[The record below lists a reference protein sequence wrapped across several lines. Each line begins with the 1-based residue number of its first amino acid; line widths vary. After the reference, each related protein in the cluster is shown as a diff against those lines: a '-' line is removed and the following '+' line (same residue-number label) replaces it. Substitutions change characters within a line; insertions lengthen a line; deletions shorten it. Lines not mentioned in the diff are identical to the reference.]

1 MTANNF
7 RIESYISPETYAK
20 LRQFME
26 QNALTESKAIDV
38 ILTDYL
44 GTYRTGSFNT
54 ESISNLQVKSSPSV
68 TSPNEGMTLVQ
79 LAQRLNCDDIG
90 QLERIR
96 DYPVVFADYT
106 RDRDPEG
113 QAWEYDSNSQLY
125 FPLQP

>member
-7 RIESYISPETYAK
+7 RIESYINPETYAK
-20 LRQFME
+20 LTQFME

-44 GTYRTGSFNT
+44 GTYRTGSFNL
-54 ESISNLQVKSSPSV
+54 ESVSNLQVKSPPPVVSPD
-68 TSPNEGMTLVQ
+68 EGMTLVQ
-79 LAQRLNCDDIG
+79 LAQRLNCDIG

-96 DYPVVFADYT
+96 DYPVVFAEYT
-106 RDRDPEG
+106 KDRDPEG

-125 FPLQP
+125 FPLRQ

>member
-7 RIESYISPETYAK
+7 RIESYISPENYAK

-44 GTYRTGSFNT
+44 GPYPTSSFNM
-54 ESISNLQVKSSPSV
+54 ESVSNFQVKSSPPV

-79 LAQRLNCDDIG
+79 LAQRLNCDVG

-106 RDRDPEG
+106 KDRDPEG

-125 FPLQP
+125 FPLRQ

>member
-44 GTYRTGSFNT
+44 GTYPTSSFNM
-54 ESISNLQVKSSPSV
+54 ESVSNLQVTSSPPV

-79 LAQRLNCDDIG
+79 LAQRLKCDLG

-106 RDRDPEG
+106 KDRDPEG
-113 QAWEYDSNSQLY
+113 QAWEYDSTSQLY
-125 FPLQP
+125 FPLRQ